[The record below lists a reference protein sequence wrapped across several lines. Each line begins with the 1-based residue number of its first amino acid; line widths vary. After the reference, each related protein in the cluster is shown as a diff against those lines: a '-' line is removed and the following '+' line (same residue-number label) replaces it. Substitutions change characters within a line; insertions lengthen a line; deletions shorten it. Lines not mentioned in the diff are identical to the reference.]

1 MRPTR
6 RHIRFSTGC
15 LRCSGAPRRPA
26 SGSVLSLHVPSRHV
40 ALYDPGEFIGCKYPV
55 LGRQHWPSPSL
66 NRLGTPKYPTIRF
79 RWVLVFRGFTG
90 SHRYDLS
97 SGSPPWRIRPGI
109 SRPTEAFTPWLPSGR
124 SPSPTPGIT
133 TVVTG
138 QSPPAGLSP
147 AGTAASVA
155 ALSDT
160 RCSTY
165 LIFTAFF
172 ASGGVRGSNPL
183 TSTIFCADC
192 KALTKF

>member
-1 MRPTR
+1 M
-6 RHIRFSTGC
+6 
-15 LRCSGAPRRPA
+15 
-26 SGSVLSLHVPSRHV
+26 LSLHVPSRHV

-109 SRPTEAFTPWLPSGR
+109 SRPTEAFTPRLPSDWL
-124 SPSPTPGIT
+124 SSSTPGIT
-133 TVVTG
+133 TAVTR
-138 QSPPAGLSP
+138 QYPPAGLSR
-147 AGTAASVA
+147 AGTAASIA

-160 RCSTY
+160 RCGTWNWN
-165 LIFTAFF
+165 F
-172 ASGGVRGSNPL
+172 ARDPVNRRVASSNPARGAKPVSFQL
-183 TSTIFCADC
+183 LRIIFPV
-192 KALTKF
+192 ALKGSGDHAGLRAAIRH

>member
-1 MRPTR
+1 M
-6 RHIRFSTGC
+6 
-15 LRCSGAPRRPA
+15 
-26 SGSVLSLHVPSRHV
+26 LSLHVPSRHV
-40 ALYDPGEFIGCKYPV
+40 ALYDPGEFIVCKYPV

-109 SRPTEAFTPWLPSGR
+109 SRPTEAFTPGLPSGR

-172 ASGGVRGSNPL
+172 ASGGSGVRIPSRPPFSALIAKHLRNSHLPRSPVFRGQWTN
-183 TSTIFCADC
+183 CAR
-192 KALTKF
+192 